1 MRIRERILINFVSAV
16 TILAAISLSAVYFL
30 FSAYR
35 EEEFQQRQKAK
46 IILTI
51 NLFSQYKAES
61 ESLSKS
67 MDQLSINDFF
77 DEKLMVFNGKK
88 ELLFS
93 SIDDLSIQNFDSL
106 LNILSPETV
115 WVETK
120 EGEYDLIGMYYE
132 RDNQSY
138 YAISKAYDEYGIS
151 KLDFLKNTLG
161 LIFLGILVTVII
173 ISFFISKKLALPI
186 TKLSED
192 LKSFDFYAEK
202 SKSIRKGNSGS
213 HEIDQL
219 YSRFNDLLK
228 RTDESMAFQ
237 KHAVQHISHELKTP
251 IAIMV
256 SELERIQKEID
267 DLTLSDQMGQLSM
280 KAKSLGEII
289 QSLLQISKVES
300 GQNIESQEVRI
311 DELIFDLIEDLG
323 SISPEF
329 RFDFELQYDGDL
341 QEEKLLV
348 TANYVLLKQA
358 FQNLLSNAISYSN
371 NHTAQIRI
379 LFDTEQVVKI
389 RISNPGRIL
398 DEREQSLLFHH
409 FFRGENSKG
418 KIGFGLGL
426 VLTKKILTLF
436 GGSIRYESQTLDQ
449 NVFLI
454 QLPLR

>member
-192 LKSFDFYAEK
+192 LKSFDFYAER
-202 SKSIRKGNSGS
+202 SKNIRNGNSGS

-267 DLTLSDQMGQLSM
+267 DLTLSDQIGQLSM

-323 SISPEF
+323 SISSEF
-329 RFDFELQYDGDL
+329 RFDFELQYEGDL

-348 TANYVLLKQA
+348 IANYVLLKQA

-371 NHTAQIRI
+371 NHTARIRI
-379 LFDTEQVVKI
+379 LFDTEQIVKI
-389 RISNPGRIL
+389 RVSNPGRIL

-436 GGSIRYESQTLDQ
+436 GGSIRYESQTQDQ